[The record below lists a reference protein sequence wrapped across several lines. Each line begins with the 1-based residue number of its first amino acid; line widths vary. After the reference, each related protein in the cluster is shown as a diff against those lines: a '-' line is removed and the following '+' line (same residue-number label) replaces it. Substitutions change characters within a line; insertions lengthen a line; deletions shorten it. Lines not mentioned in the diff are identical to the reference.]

1 MARPKARPMAKHRR
15 PKKKTRELSGAALG
29 RLLGKLPVAKL
40 RKLVDSLTPAE
51 QRRLIR
57 RLPSAPAKP
66 ARKIVRK
73 PARAKPVARKK
84 PAPAR
89 KPAPTKPA
97 ITKKPTPVKAVA
109 RKPATVR
116 KPAPASKKPAPLT
129 RKPAPAKPA
138 RFSSKYLNSEARRL
152 KHGPHIVREALKI
165 ARRKGLHPK
174 PGEISADEYT
184 HAEKVVRRRAAVNSR
199 ARAAETLAA
208 RHDPAHPLSIF
219 VENVKHALEDI
230 HGIQVA
236 GDASFRPDV
245 AGPQGATEGYV
256 TVFGIADLLGPIVT
270 IEERK
275 ETIDLLLHQIAAC
288 VEQFLDTAPR
298 EMRVGFDVKFAIVH
312 EADKQG
318 YDNAE
323 KVLREARSYPFVR
336 PGNFFDLINEFWT
349 AWHRNSGQIT
359 DGVIMAFTEKGQ
371 ILDYIRMDFINPKVP
386 LPTEEMARRPHDW
399 KSTRRKIERRPTA
412 KPPKGF
418 HPLKRKP

>member
-1 MARPKARPMAKHRR
+1 M
-15 PKKKTRELSGAALG
+15 
-29 RLLGKLPVAKL
+29 
-40 RKLVDSLTPAE
+40 
-51 QRRLIR
+51 
-57 RLPSAPAKP
+57 
-66 ARKIVRK
+66 
-73 PARAKPVARKK
+73 
-84 PAPAR
+84 
-89 KPAPTKPA
+89 
-97 ITKKPTPVKAVA
+97 
-109 RKPATVR
+109 
-116 KPAPASKKPAPLT
+116 
-129 RKPAPAKPA
+129 
-138 RFSSKYLNSEARRL
+138 
-152 KHGPHIVREALKI
+152 
-165 ARRKGLHPK
+165 
-174 PGEISADEYT
+174 
-184 HAEKVVRRRAAVNSR
+184 RRRAGR
-199 ARAAETLAA
+199 KAAKTLAGRKA
-208 RHDPAHPLSIF
+208 AKTLAGRKAAKTLAERHDPAHPLSIF
-219 VENVKHALEDI
+219 VKNVKHALEDI